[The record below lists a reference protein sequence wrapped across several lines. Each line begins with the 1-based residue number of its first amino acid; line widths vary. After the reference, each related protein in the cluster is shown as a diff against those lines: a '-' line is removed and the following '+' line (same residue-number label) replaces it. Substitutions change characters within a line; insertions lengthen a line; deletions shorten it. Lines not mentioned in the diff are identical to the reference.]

1 MFLSGVLRGGMT
13 LKERK
18 KMIIVIIILGIVI
31 CCSGIFVFLLRYFFF
46 NKYNIHAQ
54 REVLDSLNRMYNQEF
69 EIISKEFETKEVEI
83 GGYVHLWTYTLRD
96 DQGRQFNAYG
106 RWYSSV
112 EKGDGNPYAVEYYDF
127 SEDTYGQLCIEERL
141 GGKFDL
147 DQYRQE
153 KGSRLNDDSK
163 WEDYIFIC
171 TENNTA
177 EIAEL
182 LTDMYFEETEFSN
195 GGCLNC
201 LVNNEEGETLFSY
214 YWWEITR
221 ELQKQNKEITEE
233 TVYTYILQKLENQVK
248 ADEHL

>member
-1 MFLSGVLRGGMT
+1 MI

-18 KMIIVIIILGIVI
+18 KMIIMIVIFGIII

-112 EKGDGNPYAVEYYDF
+112 EKGDGNPYAVEYYGF
-127 SEDTYGQLCIEERL
+127 SENTYGQLCIEERL

-182 LTDMYFEETEFSN
+182 LKDMYFEETEFSN
-195 GGCLNC
+195 GGCLKC
-201 LVNNEEGETLFSY
+201 LVNNEKGETLFSY

-221 ELQKQNKEITEE
+221 EFQKKNKKITEE
-233 TVYTYILQKLENQVK
+233 TVYTYILEKLEDSGKVN
-248 ADEHL
+248 E